1 MFVLLLKSISVKSY
15 FAYTRFNTAHC
26 VHSEE
31 VVRMRA
37 LKLQQDMEYQAS
49 LEADRAKVNI
59 FIYDDVKQKV

>member
-1 MFVLLLKSISVKSY
+1 
-15 FAYTRFNTAHC
+15 
-26 VHSEE
+26 
-31 VVRMRA
+31 MRA